1 VVKMQRM
8 GLMAPYGDVDKVL
21 ETVANNLQVTNDL
34 DIQPEV
40 RCRVLMTS
48 TLESFTIGHTIVLS
62 RGLIDVLPD
71 EASLA
76 AVLAHELGHVM
87 LGHRMDTEFA
97 FFNRVRF
104 DEKDTFH
111 HFGFARSAAEEEAA
125 SQKGLELLKKSPY
138 QDKSG
143 TAQAFFEALQKREKE
158 VPNLISPHLGDR
170 VPKHWASAAETNRQ
184 ESAKATNPIV
194 ALPLGARIKVQPW
207 DDQLVMLKTQPEE
220 AVAEYEK
227 MPFEVAPFLVYLTRQ
242 NGNAM
247 SNDSRAVAIKTENSS
262 EPAIGKP

>member
-1 VVKMQRM
+1 M
-8 GLMAPYGDVDKVL
+8 GLMSPYGDVDKVL

-34 DIQPEV
+34 DLQPEV

-104 DEKDTFH
+104 SFGSRWRYAETFQLR
-111 HFGFARSAAEEEAA
+111 GFAKQEFAAASSALSSLSVSAPRKPRMRRNDCRKNRSAAE
-125 SQKGLELLKKSPY
+125 
-138 QDKSG
+138 
-143 TAQAFFEALQKREKE
+143 
-158 VPNLISPHLGDR
+158 
-170 VPKHWASAAETNRQ
+170 
-184 ESAKATNPIV
+184 
-194 ALPLGARIKVQPW
+194 
-207 DDQLVMLKTQPEE
+207 
-220 AVAEYEK
+220 
-227 MPFEVAPFLVYLTRQ
+227 
-242 NGNAM
+242 
-247 SNDSRAVAIKTENSS
+247 
-262 EPAIGKP
+262 

>member
-1 VVKMQRM
+1 
-8 GLMAPYGDVDKVL
+8 
-21 ETVANNLQVTNDL
+21 
-34 DIQPEV
+34 
-40 RCRVLMTS
+40 
-48 TLESFTIGHTIVLS
+48 
-62 RGLIDVLPD
+62 
-71 EASLA
+71 
-76 AVLAHELGHVM
+76 
-87 LGHRMDTEFA
+87 
-97 FFNRVRF
+97 
-104 DEKDTFH
+104 
-111 HFGFARSAAEEEAA
+111 
-125 SQKGLELLKKSPY
+125 
-138 QDKSG
+138 
-143 TAQAFFEALQKREKE
+143 